1 MYVLGVLPAYGY
13 DGGKLNM
20 FKSIMNVVAKVEKV
34 LLALTMTTILVFT
47 FANVIGRVVFNHS
60 LAFAD
65 ELVVALFV
73 LISLVG
79 AALCAGRD
87 GGLIGLELVSDRL
100 TGTSKTVQKLTANA
114 VCIVYCAVLTWQ
126 GFARMTASF
135 AQGEHTFVMHLPRFI
150 FWAFIPVS
158 GICLILHFIENT
170 ALFLQSLKQE
180 AGK

>member
-100 TGTSKTVQKLTANA
+100 TGTSKTVQKLT
-114 VCIVYCAVLTWQ
+114 
-126 GFARMTASF
+126 
-135 AQGEHTFVMHLPRFI
+135 
-150 FWAFIPVS
+150 
-158 GICLILHFIENT
+158 
-170 ALFLQSLKQE
+170 
-180 AGK
+180 